1 MATNLTTTTSSA
13 PRLRRSLTLWDLI
26 LYGVIVIQPVAPM
39 SVFGVL
45 SDRGRGHVVTTLLI
59 AMVAMLFTAFSY
71 GRMARAYPSA
81 GSAFTYVGQ
90 EINPALGYVTGW
102 SMVMDYMLNPM
113 ICIIWCSQQAN
124 VFAPGIPYWGWALFF
139 GAVFTFLNI
148 QGIKTS
154 ARVNTLLAAGMGAVV
169 AVFFMAVA
177 RYIFSNPHDGTA
189 FFTRPFYDPA
199 LWNSKAVLAATS
211 IAVLSYIGF
220 DGISTLSEEAE
231 NPRRNI
237 LLATVLTCFVIGI
250 LSALE
255 VYGAQL
261 LWPATE
267 PFPNVDT
274 AFTFVAGRAWKPLFA
289 IVGFTLLV
297 ANFGSGMGAQIGAAR
312 LLYGM
317 GRSKALPQSFFGVVD
332 PKRHVPRNNV
342 FFVGAIALAGALLV
356 SIGLFSYGLGAEM
369 LNFGALIAF
378 MGVNM
383 AAFVRYYVREGGKSP
398 IPPLVLTALV
408 IALVLWPTSNWIVLG
423 VAGVLL
429 AVLAVLA
436 PPLAGFT
443 ICFFLWKNLS
453 WKAWVVGGI
462 WMVVGIAFG
471 AIKTRG
477 FRSDLVDFE
486 LPPEEA

>member
-1 MATNLTTTTSSA
+1 MSSSA
-13 PRLRRSLTLWDLI
+13 TAAGTPRLRRSLTLWDLI

-45 SDRGRGHVVTTLLI
+45 SDRGHGHVVTTLLI
-59 AMVAMLFTAFSY
+59 AMVAMLLTDFSY

-90 EINPALGYVTGW
+90 EINPAVGYITGW
-102 SMVMDYMLNPM
+102 SMVMDYILNPM
-113 ICIIWCSQQAN
+113 ICIIWCSQQAH
-124 VFAPGIPYWGWALFF
+124 VFAPGVPYAGWAVFF
-139 GAVFTFLNI
+139 GAVFTSLNI

-169 AVFFMAVA
+169 TVFFMAAA
-177 RYIFSNPHDGTA
+177 RYIFGNPHDGTA
-189 FFTRPFYDPA
+189 FFTRPFYDPEM
-199 LWNSKAVLAATS
+199 WNVKAVLGATS

-255 VYGAQL
+255 VYAAQL
-261 LWPATE
+261 IWPASQ
-267 PFPNVDT
+267 PFPNSDT
-274 AFTFVAGRAWKPLFA
+274 AFTYVAGRAWAPLFA
-289 IVGFTLLV
+289 VVGFTLLV

-317 GRSKALPQSFFGVVD
+317 GRSKALPQAFFGVVD

-356 SIGLFSYGLGAEM
+356 SVGLFSYGLGAEM

-378 MGVNM
+378 MGVNL

-398 IPPLVLTALV
+398 IPPAILTALV
-408 IALVLWPTSNWIVLG
+408 IALVLWPTSNWI
-423 VAGVLL
+423 LL
-429 AVLAVLA
+429 AAAGTALAILAVWA
-436 PPLAGFT
+436 PPLAG
-443 ICFFLWKNLS
+443 
-453 WKAWVVGGI
+453 
-462 WMVVGIAFG
+462 
-471 AIKTRG
+471 
-477 FRSDLVDFE
+477 
-486 LPPEEA
+486 